1 MRMRMLCLTI
11 QIKRNDEF
19 NRKHLNKL
27 IIDYLMKHKILG
39 ATVWNG
45 FDGFGRRRRSL

>member
-1 MRMRMLCLTI
+1 MLCLTI

-19 NRKHLNKL
+19 NRKCLNKL